1 MIKIIKLLEN
11 KFFAKSKNLFFNV
24 GDNITVYY
32 NNNYYNNNNNKKKKK
47 KNQTF
52 TGFVISKKGNNKFNK
67 TFIIRNIINN
77 IGVEITFFLYSPYI
91 INIIINKKNKVKKS
105 KIYYIRKIISKKIKI

>member
-1 MIKIIKLLEN
+1 MIKKYNKIINILEN
-11 KFFAKSKNLFFNV
+11 KYFLNKNYKINV

-32 NNNYYNNNNNKKKKK
+32 YNYLNINKKKKK
-47 KNQTF
+47 NNQSF
-52 TGFVISKKGNNKFNK
+52 TGIVISKKGKNKFNK

-91 INIIINKKNKVKKS
+91 NNIIINKKNKVKKS
-105 KIYYIRKIISKKIKI
+105 KLYYIRKYKSNKIKI